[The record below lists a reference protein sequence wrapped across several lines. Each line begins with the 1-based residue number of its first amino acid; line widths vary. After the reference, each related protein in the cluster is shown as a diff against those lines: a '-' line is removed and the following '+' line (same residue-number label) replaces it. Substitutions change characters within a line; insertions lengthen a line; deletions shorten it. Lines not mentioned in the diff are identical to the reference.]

1 MELEFI
7 DDLPEEDDMNIY
19 DTKMRE
25 DALDEDEIAD
35 WEEAFMQGWDEAIA
49 QAQFVKHMNLFEVVY
64 YMNLFSI

>member
-1 MELEFI
+1 VVDIEVVDMELEFI

-49 QAQFVKHMNLFEVVY
+49 
-64 YMNLFSI
+64 